1 MIIAGLTGGIAC
13 GKSTVSKT
21 LLAGGCAIVDA
32 DIIARQVV
40 EPGSTGLRA
49 IMQAFGPKYVMD
61 NGMLDRPKLGA
72 LIFGNQEKRS
82 VLDRIML
89 PLIAL
94 ETATQI
100 QKYRKADCQVLIY
113 DAALIV
119 EMGHADKY
127 RPLIVVEC
135 QQDAQVERLM
145 RRNSLTRREAMDRI
159 NAQIPVAQKVALADF
174 IINTDG
180 TIEQS
185 VEQTENVLLCLKVL
199 LRNKQLE
206 AEGKR

>member
-1 MIIAGLTGGIAC
+1 MIVAGLTGGIC
-13 GKSTVSKT
+13 MGKSTVSKT
-21 LLAGGCAIVDA
+21 LLAEGCVIVDA

-49 IMQAFGPKYVMD
+49 IVQAFGSEYVMD
-61 NGMLDRPKLGA
+61 NGMLDRPKLGS

-82 VLDRIML
+82 VLDGIML

-100 QKYRKADCQVLIY
+100 QEHRKASCQILIC

-135 QQDAQVERLM
+135 RQDTQLERLM
-145 RRNSLTRREAMDRI
+145 RRNSLTRQEAMDRI
-159 NAQIPVAQKVALADF
+159 NAQIPVEQKVLLADF
-174 IINTDG
+174 VINTDG

-185 VEQTENVLLCLKVL
+185 IEQTKIVLNNI
-199 LRNKQLE
+199 RRIN
-206 AEGKR
+206 R

>member
-1 MIIAGLTGGIAC
+1 MIIAGLTGGIC
-13 GKSTVSKT
+13 MGKSTVSKT
-21 LLAGGCAIVDA
+21 LLAEGCAIVDA

-40 EPGSTGLRA
+40 EPGSTGLGA
-49 IMQAFGPKYVMD
+49 IIKAFGSEYVME
-61 NGMLDRPKLGA
+61 NGMLDRPKLGS

-94 ETATQI
+94 ETAKQI
-100 QKYRKADCQVLIY
+100 QEHRKAGCQILIC

-119 EMGHADKY
+119 EMGHADLY

-135 QQDAQVERLM
+135 RQDTQLERLM
-145 RRNSLTRREAMDRI
+145 RRNSLTRQEAMDRI

-174 IINTDG
+174 VINTDG

-185 VEQTENVLLCLKVL
+185 IEQTKIVLNNI
-199 LRNKQLE
+199 RRINK
-206 AEGKR
+206 